1 VTDIKR
7 DRWDRPLIAPLRE
20 DGTPDLEVKPVPY
33 TRVSK
38 LAKALDDLNQ
48 LMAWKAR
55 KTAEGLVR
63 RPDILTLVSG
73 ALATGNPDTDWATKK
88 ALNEACEQAQEAAGS
103 SRGST
108 AGTGFHSLTEAMDLG
123 NEPAFVSEAD
133 QARLDAYAYA
143 TRNVEWL
150 DIECFVVNDIVTAAG
165 TFDRLGRLPD
175 GRVVVADLK
184 SGKSEAAYP
193 FATTVQIAVYANGL
207 RYNTETGERT
217 PLHEDLDLTTGLL
230 IHLPPSGGCELY
242 ELDLIRGWQAAQL
255 AVKVREAQKWKA
267 AELATPVFF
276 DEQDATLT
284 HNQEEQQK

>member
-1 VTDIKR
+1 
-7 DRWDRPLIAPLRE
+7 
-20 DGTPDLEVKPVPY
+20 VPY

-108 AGTGFHSLTEAMDLG
+108 AGTGFHSLTDAMDLG
-123 NEPAFVSEAD
+123 NVPAFVSEAD
-133 QARLDAYAYA
+133 QLRLDAYAHQ
-143 TRNVEWL
+143 TRNIEWL
-150 DIECFVVNDIVTAAG
+150 DIECFVVNDIVKAAG

-193 FATTVQIAVYANGL
+193 FATTSSRAGSRRRRTRSPRRSRSPCTPTACATTL
-207 RYNTETGERT
+207 RRGSGRPSTRTWTGPR
-217 PLHEDLDLTTGLL
+217 D
-230 IHLPPSGGCELY
+230 
-242 ELDLIRGWQAAQL
+242 
-255 AVKVREAQKWKA
+255 
-267 AELATPVFF
+267 F
-276 DEQDATLT
+276 
-284 HNQEEQQK
+284 

>member
-1 VTDIKR
+1 MTDIKR

-20 DGTPDLEVKPVPY
+20 DGTPDLEAKAVPF

-108 AGTGFHSLTEAMDLG
+108 AGTGFHSLTEAMDRG
-123 NEPAFVSEAD
+123 NEPAFVSPAD
-133 QARLDAYAYA
+133 QDRLDAYAYA
-143 TRNVEWL
+143 TRNIKWL
-150 DIECFVVNDIVTAAG
+150 DIETFVVNDIVTAAG
-165 TFDRLGRLPD
+165 TFDRLGLLPD

-184 SGKSEAAYP
+184 SGKSEADYP
-193 FATTVQIAVYANGL
+193 FATTVQIAVYANGK
-207 RYNTETGERT
+207 RYNPETGERS
-217 PLHEDLDLTTGLL
+217 PIHPFLDLTTGLL

-242 ELDLIRGWQAAQL
+242 ELDLTRGWEAAQL
-255 AVKVREAQKWKA
+255 AVQVIKCQKWKA
-267 AELATPVFF
+267 AELARSVFF
-276 DEQDATLT
+276 DDDATLT
-284 HNQEEQQK
+284 QHQQ

>member
-1 VTDIKR
+1 MSQIVR
-7 DRWDRPLIAPLRE
+7 DRYDRPLIAPLRE
-20 DGTPDLEVKPVPY
+20 DGTPDLTVKPVPY

-73 ALATGNPDTDWATKK
+73 AIATGNPDTDWATKK

-108 AGTGFHSLTEAMDLG
+108 AGTGFHSLTEAMDRG
-123 NEPAFVSEAD
+123 NEPAFVSDAD
-133 QARLDAYAYA
+133 QLRLDAYRHQ
-143 TRNVEWL
+143 TRNIEWL
-150 DIECFVVNDIVTAAG
+150 DIECFVVNDIVKAAG

-193 FATTVQIAVYANGL
+193 FATTVQIATYAHGK
-207 RYNTETGERT
+207 RYNPETGERT
-217 PLHEDLDLTTGLL
+217 EIHEDLDLTSGLL
-230 IHLPPSGGCELY
+230 IHLPPTGGCGLY
-242 ELDLIRGWQAAQL
+242 ELDLIRGWEAAQL

-267 AELATPVFF
+267 GELAVPVFF
-276 DEQDATLT
+276 PDDATMT
-284 HNQEEQQK
+284 HNQEEQQ

>member
-1 VTDIKR
+1 MTQIVR
-7 DRWDRPLIAPLRE
+7 DRYDRPLIAPLRE
-20 DGTPDLEVKPVPY
+20 DGTPDLSVKPVPY

-73 ALATGNPDTDWATKK
+73 AIATGNPDEDWATKR
-88 ALNEACEQAQEAAGS
+88 ALNEAVEQAVEAAGA

-108 AGTGFHSLTEAMDLG
+108 AGTGFHSLTEAVDG
-123 NEPAFVSEAD
+123 GKEPLFVPEAD
-133 QARLDAYAYA
+133 RVRLEQYRVA
-143 TRNVEWL
+143 TAAVEWL
-150 DIECFVVNDIVTAAG
+150 DIECFVVNDILKAAG

-184 SGKSEAAYP
+184 SGKSEAKYP
-193 FATTVQIAVYANGL
+193 FATTVQIATYAHGDRYDPENGQ
-207 RYNTETGERT
+207 RS
-217 PLHEDLDLTTGLL
+217 PIHEDLDITSGLL
-230 IHLPPSGGCELY
+230 IHLPPTGGCFLY
-242 ELDLIRGWQAAQL
+242 ELDLIRGWEAAQL

-267 AELATPVFF
+267 TELATPVFF

-284 HNQEEQQK
+284 HNSGE